1 MLRRFGLS
9 FVFTSIATLPVTAQ
23 DVRIT
28 QDMLTRSITLNG
40 AEIVID
46 RIQDGEHQLSG
57 DFARTSRACPP
68 FFITP
73 MTAAPGVTT
82 IGELE
87 VMDFLETQVAA
98 GTALLLDSR
107 LPEFFGKGS
116 IPGSLNLPF
125 ATLDSA
131 NPYRDDILIAL
142 GATASGGGWDFSSAK
157 TLALFGNGAWCDQS
171 SRAIQHLL
179 GAGYPAE
186 KLLYYRGGVQSWL
199 QLGLTHHIPTGG

>member
-28 QDMLTRSITLNG
+28 QDMLTRSFILNG
-40 AEIVID
+40 TETIID
-46 RIQDGEHQLSG
+46 RIQDSEHQLSG
-57 DFARTSRACPP
+57 EFARTSRACPP
-68 FFITP
+68 FCITP
-73 MTAAPGVTT
+73 MSAAPGVTT

-98 GTALLLDSR
+98 GSALLLDSR
-107 LPEFFGKGS
+107 LPEFFEKGG

-125 ATLDSA
+125 ATLDAA

-142 GATASGGGWDFSSAK
+142 GATASGAGWDFSSAK

-171 SRAIQHLL
+171 TRAIRHLL
-179 GAGYPAE
+179 DAGYPAD
-186 KLLYYRGGVQSWL
+186 KLLYYRGGVQAWL
-199 QLGLTHHIPTGG
+199 QLGLTHHIPAGG